1 MPIEI
6 HCTHCNHLIKAP
18 DEAAGKMGKC
28 PHCQGVNYIPRPV
41 AEEDELDL
49 APIDEAEEQHRKQAA
64 MEDAAYQRRLL
75 HERNIPG
82 EAGGKP
88 AARADGTASPGAR
101 RSSAAEAGT
110 SASRSAVTS
119 KEVALLIVRFVDA
132 MSAGKLEQADEYAT
146 QLAKN
151 KNAAMVALDEIARD
165 DSNAYGLPVLP
176 RPVLIGFLKQL
187 RSRL

>member
-41 AEEDELDL
+41 TEDEELDL
-49 APIDEAEEQHRKQAA
+49 APIDDAEEQRRKKAA
-64 MEDAAYQRRLL
+64 MEDAAFQRRLL
-75 HERNIPG
+75 HERSIPG
-82 EAGGKP
+82 ESSGKP
-88 AARADGTASPGAR
+88 TARAGSAAAPGAR
-101 RSSAAEAGT
+101 RTGDAA
-110 SASRSAVTS
+110 SASTSAVTS

-132 MSAGKLEQADEYAT
+132 MSAGKLEQADEFAA
-146 QLAKN
+146 QLAKH
-151 KNAAMVALDEIARD
+151 KNAALIALDEIARD

>member
-1 MPIEI
+1 MSIEI
-6 HCTHCNHLIKAP
+6 HCTHCNHVIKAP

-28 PHCQGVNYIPRPV
+28 PHCQGVNYIPRPI
-41 AEEDELDL
+41 AEDDELDL

-82 EAGGKP
+82 EAGGKS
-88 AARADGTASPGAR
+88 ATRAGGTASPGAR
-101 RSSAAEAGT
+101 RPTSAA
-110 SASRSAVTS
+110 SRPSDSSSAVTS

-132 MSAGKLEQADEYAT
+132 MSAGKLEQADDYAS

-151 KNAAMVALDEIARD
+151 KNAALIALDEIARD
-165 DSNAYGLPVLP
+165 DSNTYGLPVLP

>member
-18 DEAAGKMGKC
+18 DDAAGKMGKC
-28 PHCQGVNYIPRPV
+28 PHCQGVNYIPRPTT
-41 AEEDELDL
+41 ENDELDL
-49 APIDEAEEQHRKQAA
+49 APIDEAEEQHRKKAA

-88 AARADGTASPGAR
+88 AGRSGGPATPGAR
-101 RSSAAEAGT
+101 RTGDAA
-110 SASRSAVTS
+110 SASTSAVTS

-146 QLAKN
+146 KLASH
-151 KNAAMVALDEIARD
+151 KNAALVALDEISRD
-165 DSNAYGLPVLP
+165 DSNTYGLPVLP

>member
-41 AEEDELDL
+41 TEDDELDL
-49 APIDEAEEQHRKQAA
+49 APIDDAEEQRRKKAA
-64 MEDAAYQRRLL
+64 LEDAAFQRRLL
-75 HERNIPG
+75 HERSIPG
-82 EAGGKP
+82 ESSGKP
-88 AARADGTASPGAR
+88 STRTGNPASTGTQ
-101 RSSAAEAGT
+101 RSFPAGSGP
-110 SASRSAVTS
+110 SASNSAVTS

-132 MSAGKLEQADEYAT
+132 MSAGKLEQADEFAA
-146 QLAKN
+146 QLAKH
-151 KNAAMVALDEIARD
+151 KNAALIALDEIARD

-187 RSRL
+187 RSWL